1 MSAPPGRVVPA
12 RSLRWRVTATVVAVV
27 AVTLLAAGLVVDLAL
42 TAALDRDQQSRL
54 NDRAARVDSLVAQG
68 VPADQ
73 LVGLL
78 DGQGVRA
85 VRVSATGAVL
95 QGVAGPPGPPG
106 GPPRGPGS
114 GGPGSG
120 GPGGGGPDDGPGRP
134 GHGPALSV
142 TRPLADGSVVRL
154 SADPG
159 EIDDVVGRL
168 RGVMVG
174 VGLVGLAISA
184 VVLFSGVSAA
194 LRPLDAMTRV
204 ARAIATGDRG
214 RRLRPTTTDT
224 EIGRTAAAFDAM
236 LDALDAAQQR
246 SETSAHEAHEAA
258 ASARAAEQ
266 EARRSEAT
274 TRRFLSDAAHELRT
288 PLAGMQTLAETL
300 VRESDDDRETREE
313 LAIALVRETS
323 RASSLVTDMLDLAR
337 IEGGAELDRRPVDLT
352 ALARDLLGRLRLVD
366 PALDVSVVADGAV
379 VVAGDEEKLRRVLV
393 NLLDN
398 ARRHVRPGGAVRVEV
413 AGGDPARVVVHND
426 GDPVAEADRE
436 RIFDRLVRLDEAR
449 ARDSGGAGLGL
460 SIARALVRAH
470 GGTLTYRAAADGSDL
485 VLQVPSAREPVES
498 SDRGMTSPDQ
508 WVPDH
513 PPGRPDPDRAGV
525 GWTGSA
531 PTPGTRAPTAGRGT
545 TPCSTCSATPRE
557 ESGRAGR

>member
-1 MSAPPGRVVPA
+1 MSGRRVVPV
-12 RSLRWRVTATVVAVV
+12 RSLRWRVTAIVVAVV

-54 NDRAARVDSLVAQG
+54 DDRAARVDSLVAQG

-85 VRVSATGAVL
+85 VRLSATGTVL
-95 QGVAGPPGPPG
+95 QGVAGPPPPPAGGPPG
-106 GPPRGPGS
+106 RPPRGPGS
-114 GGPGSG
+114 GPGMGGPDG
-120 GPGGGGPDDGPGRP
+120 GPGGPGMDGPGGP
-134 GHGPALSV
+134 GHGPALAV
-142 TRPLADGSVVRL
+142 TRTLADGTVVRL

-159 EIDDVVGRL
+159 EVDDVVGRL

-184 VVLFSGVSAA
+184 IVLFSGVSAA

-204 ARAIATGDRG
+204 ARAITTGDRG

-224 EIGRTAAAFDAM
+224 EIGRTAAAFDEM

-246 SETSAHEAHEAA
+246 SEASAHEAHEAA
-258 ASARAAEQ
+258 SSARAAEQ

-300 VRESDDDRETREE
+300 VRDSDDDRETREE

-337 IEGGAELDRRPVDLT
+337 LEGGAELDRRPVDLT
-352 ALARDLLGRLRLVD
+352 VLARDQVARLRLVD
-366 PALDVSVVADGAV
+366 PALDAAVVADGPV

-398 ARRHVRPGGAVRVEV
+398 ARRHVRPGGAVRLTVARVEG
-413 AGGDPARVVVHND
+413 AERAEVVVHND
-426 GDPVAEADRE
+426 GEPVAEADRE

-470 GGTLTYRAAADGSDL
+470 GGRLTYRAAADGSDL
-485 VLQVPSAREPVES
+485 VLQVP
-498 SDRGMTSPDQ
+498 
-508 WVPDH
+508 
-513 PPGRPDPDRAGV
+513 
-525 GWTGSA
+525 TGS
-531 PTPGTRAPTAGRGT
+531 
-545 TPCSTCSATPRE
+545 
-557 ESGRAGR
+557 

>member
-1 MSAPPGRVVPA
+1 VRRPAGGRIVPV

-27 AVTLLAAGLVVDLAL
+27 AVTLLVAGLVVDLAL

-54 NDRAARVDSLVAQG
+54 SERAARVDSLVAQG

-85 VRVSATGAVL
+85 ARLSATGTVL
-95 QGVAGPPGPPG
+95 QGVAGPPRGPGGPG
-106 GPPRGPGS
+106 PRPPRPGGDAPAGPPRGPGDAPDGV
-114 GGPGSG
+114 GGDGAG
-120 GPGGGGPDDGPGRP
+120 DGPGRP
-134 GHGPALSV
+134 GHGPPLSV
-142 TRPLADGSVVRL
+142 DRTLADGTVVQL

-159 EIDDVVGRL
+159 VIDDVVGRL

-174 VGLVGLAISA
+174 VGLAGLAISA

-194 LRPLDAMTRV
+194 LRPLDAMTRL
-204 ARAIATGDRG
+204 ARAITTGDRG

-224 EIGRTAAAFDAM
+224 EIGRTAAAFDEM

-246 SETSAHEAHEAA
+246 SESSASEANEAA

-300 VRESDDDRETREE
+300 VRDSDDDRETREE

-352 ALARDLLGRLRLVD
+352 ALARDQVGRLHLVD
-366 PALDVSVVADGAV
+366 PALDVAVRADGPV

-398 ARRHVRPGGAVRVEV
+398 ARRHVRPGGVVRVEV
-413 AGGDPARVVVHND
+413 SRVEDPADERGRVVVHND
-426 GDPVAEADRE
+426 GEPVAEADRE

-470 GGTLTYRAAADGSDL
+470 GGALNYRAAPVGSDL
-485 VLQVPSAREPVES
+485 VLEVP
-498 SDRGMTSPDQ
+498 
-508 WVPDH
+508 
-513 PPGRPDPDRAGV
+513 V
-525 GWTGSA
+525 GT
-531 PTPGTRAPTAGRGT
+531 
-545 TPCSTCSATPRE
+545 
-557 ESGRAGR
+557 

>member
-1 MSAPPGRVVPA
+1 MSAPGGRRVVPV
-12 RSLRWRVTATVVAVV
+12 RSLRWRVTAIVVAVV
-27 AVTLLAAGLVVDLAL
+27 AVTLLSAGLVVDLAL

-54 NDRAARVDSLVAQG
+54 SDRAARVDSLVAQG

-85 VRVSATGAVL
+85 VRLSATGTVL

-106 GPPRGPGS
+106 APGARPPRAPDGGPDG
-114 GGPGSG
+114 GGPGE
-120 GPGGGGPDDGPGRP
+120 GGPDDGRPGRP
-134 GHGPALSV
+134 GHGPGLSV
-142 TRPLADGSVVRL
+142 VRPLADGTVVRL

-168 RGVMVG
+168 RGVMLG
-174 VGLVGLAISA
+174 VGMVGLAIAA
-184 VVLFSGVSAA
+184 VALFSGVSAA

-204 ARAIATGDRG
+204 ARAITTGDRG

-224 EIGRTAAAFDAM
+224 EIGRTAAAFDEM

-246 SETSAHEAHEAA
+246 SEAAAHEAQEAA
-258 ASARAAEQ
+258 TSARAAEQ

-300 VRESDDDRETREE
+300 VRDSDDDRETREE

-366 PALDVSVVADGAV
+366 PALDVAMAADGPV

-398 ARRHVRPGGAVRVEV
+398 ARRHVRPGGAVRLAVSRAPGDE
-413 AGGDPARVVVHND
+413 GGERAEVVVHND

-470 GGTLTYRAAADGSDL
+470 GGDLTYRAAADGSDL
-485 VLQVPSAREPVES
+485 VLRVPVDA
-498 SDRGMTSPDQ
+498 
-508 WVPDH
+508 
-513 PPGRPDPDRAGV
+513 
-525 GWTGSA
+525 
-531 PTPGTRAPTAGRGT
+531 
-545 TPCSTCSATPRE
+545 
-557 ESGRAGR
+557 

>member
-1 MSAPPGRVVPA
+1 MSTPTGRVVPA

-54 NDRAARVDSLVAQG
+54 GDRAARVDSLVAQG

-85 VRVSATGAVL
+85 VRLSATGAVL

-106 GPPRGPGS
+106 SPPRPPRPGGSDGPPRGPGD
-114 GGPGSG
+114 
-120 GPGGGGPDDGPGRP
+120 GGGGPGRP

-142 TRPLADGSVVRL
+142 TRPLADGTVVRL

-159 EIDDVVGRL
+159 EIDEVVGRL

-174 VGLVGLAISA
+174 VGLAGLAISA

-204 ARAIATGDRG
+204 ARAITTGDRG

-224 EIGRTAAAFDAM
+224 EIGRTAAAFDEM

-266 EARRSEAT
+266 EARRSEVT

-352 ALARDLLGRLRLVD
+352 ELARDLRGRLRLVD
-366 PALDVSVVADGAV
+366 PALDVAVVADGPV

-413 AGGDPARVVVHND
+413 AGVPGAERAEVVVHND

-485 VLQVPSAREPVES
+485 VLQVP
-498 SDRGMTSPDQ
+498 
-508 WVPDH
+508 
-513 PPGRPDPDRAGV
+513 AG
-525 GWTGSA
+525 S
-531 PTPGTRAPTAGRGT
+531 
-545 TPCSTCSATPRE
+545 
-557 ESGRAGR
+557 

>member
-1 MSAPPGRVVPA
+1 MSTPTGRVVPA

-54 NDRAARVDSLVAQG
+54 GDRAARVDSLVAQG

-85 VRVSATGAVL
+85 VRLSATGAVL

-106 GPPRGPGS
+106 SPPRPPRPGGSDGPPRGPGD
-114 GGPGSG
+114 
-120 GPGGGGPDDGPGRP
+120 GGGGPGRP

-142 TRPLADGSVVRL
+142 TRPLADGTVVRL

-159 EIDDVVGRL
+159 EIDEVVGRL

-174 VGLVGLAISA
+174 VGLAGLAISA

-194 LRPLDAMTRV
+194 LRPLDAMTRL
-204 ARAIATGDRG
+204 ARAITTGDRG

-224 EIGRTAAAFDAM
+224 EIGRTAAAFDEM

-246 SETSAHEAHEAA
+246 SESSASEANEAA

-300 VRESDDDRETREE
+300 VRDSDDDRETREE

-352 ALARDLLGRLRLVD
+352 ALARDQVGRLHLVD
-366 PALDVSVVADGAV
+366 PALDVAVRADGPV

-398 ARRHVRPGGAVRVEV
+398 ARRHVRPGGVVRVEV
-413 AGGDPARVVVHND
+413 SRVEDPADERGRVVVHND
-426 GDPVAEADRE
+426 GEPVAEADRE

-470 GGTLTYRAAADGSDL
+470 GGALNYRAAPVGSDL
-485 VLQVPSAREPVES
+485 VLEVP
-498 SDRGMTSPDQ
+498 
-508 WVPDH
+508 
-513 PPGRPDPDRAGV
+513 V
-525 GWTGSA
+525 GT
-531 PTPGTRAPTAGRGT
+531 
-545 TPCSTCSATPRE
+545 
-557 ESGRAGR
+557 

>member
-1 MSAPPGRVVPA
+1 VSGRVVPA
-12 RSLRWRVTATVVAVV
+12 RSLRWRVTAIVVAVV

-54 NDRAARVDSLVAQG
+54 DDRAARVDSLVAQG

-85 VRVSATGAVL
+85 VRLSATGTVL
-95 QGVAGPPGPPG
+95 QGVAGPPGPPPG
-106 GPPRGPGS
+106 GPGPRPPRTSGSDGPPRGPGGGGQD
-114 GGPGSG
+114 GGPGD
-120 GPGGGGPDDGPGRP
+120 GGPDDGGPGRP

-142 TRPLADGSVVRL
+142 ARPLADGTVVRL
-154 SADPG
+154 SSDPG
-159 EIDDVVGRL
+159 EIDEVVGRL

-184 VVLFSGVSAA
+184 VVLFTGVSAA

-204 ARAIATGDRG
+204 ARAITTGDRG
-214 RRLRPTTTDT
+214 RRLHPATTDT
-224 EIGRTAAAFDAM
+224 EIGRTAAAFDEM

-246 SETSAHEAHEAA
+246 SEASAQEAHEAA
-258 ASARAAEQ
+258 SSARAAEQ

-300 VRESDDDRETREE
+300 VRDSDDDRESREE
-313 LAIALVRETS
+313 LAIALVRETT

-337 IEGGAELDRRPVDLT
+337 IEGGAELERNPVDLT
-352 ALARDLLGRLRLVD
+352 ALARDQVARLRLVD
-366 PALDVSVVADGAV
+366 PALDAAVVADGPV

-398 ARRHVRPGGAVRVEV
+398 ARRHVRPGGAVRLTVSRV
-413 AGGDPARVVVHND
+413 PRIAGVMADGGAERAEVVVHND

-470 GGTLTYRAAADGSDL
+470 GGELTYRAAVDGSDL
-485 VLQVPSAREPVES
+485 VLRVPL
-498 SDRGMTSPDQ
+498 
-508 WVPDH
+508 
-513 PPGRPDPDRAGV
+513 DP
-525 GWTGSA
+525 
-531 PTPGTRAPTAGRGT
+531 
-545 TPCSTCSATPRE
+545 
-557 ESGRAGR
+557 

>member
-1 MSAPPGRVVPA
+1 VSAPAVRRVVPV

-85 VRVSATGAVL
+85 VRRSATGAVL
-95 QGVAGPPGPPG
+95 QGVAGPPAPGTG
-106 GPPRGPGS
+106 GPGMRPPRPGS
-114 GGPGSG
+114 GSSDGFGSSD
-120 GPGGGGPDDGPGRP
+120 GGPDDDSPGRP
-134 GHGPALSV
+134 PHGPALSV
-142 TRPLADGSVVRL
+142 DRPLADGTDIRL

-159 EIDDVVGRL
+159 EVDEVVGRL

-174 VGLVGLAISA
+174 VGLAGLAISA

-194 LRPLDAMTRV
+194 LRPLDAMTRL
-204 ARAIATGDRG
+204 ARAITTGDRG

-224 EIGRTAAAFDAM
+224 EIGRTAAAFDEM

-246 SETSAHEAHEAA
+246 SETSAHEALAA
-258 ASARAAEQ
+258 ATSARAAEQ
-266 EARRSEAT
+266 EARRSETT

-300 VRESDDDRETREE
+300 VRDSDDDRETREE

-323 RASSLVTDMLDLAR
+323 RASALVTDMLDLAR

-352 ALARDLLGRLRLVD
+352 ELARDQIARLRLVD
-366 PALDVSVVADGAV
+366 PALDVAVRADGPV

-398 ARRHVRPGGAVRVEV
+398 ARRHVRPGGAVRVAV
-413 AGGDPARVVVHND
+413 SRAGDEPAGRARVVVHND

-470 GGTLTYRAAADGSDL
+470 GGTLVYRAAEDGSDL
-485 VLQVPSAREPVES
+485 VLEVPTTVPV
-498 SDRGMTSPDQ
+498 G
-508 WVPDH
+508 
-513 PPGRPDPDRAGV
+513 DPERIF
-525 GWTGSA
+525 
-531 PTPGTRAPTAGRGT
+531 
-545 TPCSTCSATPRE
+545 
-557 ESGRAGR
+557 